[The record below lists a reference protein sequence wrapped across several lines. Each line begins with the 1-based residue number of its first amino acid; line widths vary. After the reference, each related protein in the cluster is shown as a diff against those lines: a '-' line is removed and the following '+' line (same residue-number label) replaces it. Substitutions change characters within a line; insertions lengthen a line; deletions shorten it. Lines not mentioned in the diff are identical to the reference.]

1 MIKRILV
8 PIDGSPSAD
17 SALQVA
23 SSIAGIT
30 GADLLGLFVEDEAR
44 FVKAPPMVLAVA
56 ENLTGEAI
64 SPLPME
70 PDELISEMEKADSEA
85 DRVERFFHERCG
97 ESDVNGRFIRK
108 VGDPAEVI
116 VDVSRAVD
124 FVVLGNSGEHE
135 GVKFKAKGVT
145 AEGLLRRTTRP
156 VLVVPHDAEGESRIV
171 IAYDG
176 SLAADRALRAA
187 AELAE
192 VTDMSEAHL
201 ITVTDNKE
209 EAHLI
214 QAPAV
219 DYLHA
224 YDLEV
229 IPVVLPGKAADVIAQ
244 YAKDIDA
251 TILAL
256 GAFGSNRLKESIFG
270 STTSAMLKNADCA
283 VLLVA

>member
-1 MIKRILV
+1 M
-8 PIDGSPSAD
+8 
-17 SALQVA
+17 
-23 SSIAGIT
+23 
-30 GADLLGLFVEDEAR
+30 
-44 FVKAPPMVLAVA
+44 
-56 ENLTGEAI
+56 
-64 SPLPME
+64 
-70 PDELISEMEKADSEA
+70 
-85 DRVERFFHERCG
+85 
-97 ESDVNGRFIRK
+97 
-108 VGDPAEVI
+108 
-116 VDVSRAVD
+116 
-124 FVVLGNSGEHE
+124 LGNSGEHE
-135 GVKFKAKGVT
+135 GVKFKAQGVT

-156 VLVVPHDAEGESRIV
+156 VLVVPHDAMGESKIV

-201 ITVTDNKE
+201 ITVTDNTE

-229 IPVVLPGKAADVIAQ
+229 IPVVLTGKPAEVIAK

-270 STTSAMLKNADCA
+270 STTVAMLKNADCA
-283 VLLVA
+283 VLLIA